1 MEPLQFRPLK
11 PTEMFEPNMAK
22 IVGPMIILIEDEKS
36 PNFADMHDSMRGSG
50 KCPFSKCG
58 TKVNLALTS

>member
-1 MEPLQFRPLK
+1 
-11 PTEMFEPNMAK
+11 MFEPNMAK